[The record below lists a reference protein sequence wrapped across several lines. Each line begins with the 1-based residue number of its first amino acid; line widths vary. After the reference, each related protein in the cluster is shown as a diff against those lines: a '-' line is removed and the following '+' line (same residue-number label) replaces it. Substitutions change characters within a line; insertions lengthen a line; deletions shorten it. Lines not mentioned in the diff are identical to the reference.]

1 MTPEK
6 FKELQD
12 LQNYID
18 NLKNITECQPL
29 SGATIYI
36 NSSSK
41 TNIKLDHDISDEIVK
56 LLHKKIEKLKKQ
68 FADS

>member
-6 FKELQD
+6 LKELQD

-18 NLKNITECQPL
+18 DLKDIAECQPL
-29 SGATIYI
+29 YGATIYI
-36 NSSSK
+36 NSFRK
-41 TNIKLDHDISDEIVK
+41 TNIKLDHDISDEMVK
-56 LLHKKIEKLKKQ
+56 LLHKQIEKLKKE